1 MEKTK
6 RRDKDGHVLRTREY
20 QRPDGRYSYHY
31 TDSFG
36 KRRSIYGKTL
46 KELRQK
52 EVKIQEELENGM
64 QPGMA
69 DRITLNDLYD
79 KYIHQKYDLKP
90 STKAVYQ
97 YMFDRFVRP
106 DFGKRAIGKIRY
118 SDVRNFYYALLLE
131 KDLHVN
137 TLDSI
142 HAQLHPAFTMAVRDG
157 ILLQNPCIFLRSK
170 NFMFFWNNVFNV
182 KHHKICVFHQF
193 IKFCIIF
200 FITWTICDSRCINT
214 CVNIFFFCCFEQ
226 FQ

>member
-36 KRRSIYGKTL
+36 KRRSVYGKTL

-52 EVKIQEELENGM
+52 EAKIQEELENGM

-79 KYIHQKYDLKP
+79 KYINQKYDLKP
-90 STKAVYQ
+90 STKVVYQ

-118 SDVRNFYYALLLE
+118 SDVRNFYYTLLLE

-157 ILLQNPCIFLRSK
+157 ILLQNPCTGVTREIKRSHVWQD
-170 NFMFFWNNVFNV
+170 NAR
-182 KHHKICVFHQF
+182 HAL
-193 IKFCIIF
+193 
-200 FITWTICDSRCINT
+200 TRA
-214 CVNIFFFCCFEQ
+214 
-226 FQ
+226 